1 MLLFSEIF
9 ILFCIK
15 KEVFEQHKETER
27 PEKRKRRRHF
37 GMGWINQRESGQSV
51 HSLELHAHMKTG
63 SLSSFEKMASLVS
76 RNVQRAIMY
85 SFVRRYCVS
94 NKLRAL
100 KEQKDQSVTAPR
112 TGARD
117 RDVDGGAW
125 SEGRGAVNESVIRE

>member
-85 SFVRRYCVS
+85 SFVRRYCVTS
-94 NKLRAL
+94 CALSKNK
-100 KEQKDQSVTAPR
+100 KIKV
-112 TGARD
+112 
-117 RDVDGGAW
+117 
-125 SEGRGAVNESVIRE
+125 

>member
-1 MLLFSEIF
+1 MLLFLEIF

-27 PEKRKRRRHF
+27 PEKRTEKTLWN
-37 GMGWINQRESGQSV
+37 GMDQRESGQSV

-85 SFVRRYCVS
+85 TFVRRYCVTS
-94 NKLRAL
+94 CALSKNK
-100 KEQKDQSVTAPR
+100 KIKV
-112 TGARD
+112 
-117 RDVDGGAW
+117 
-125 SEGRGAVNESVIRE
+125 